1 MANHALGRVN
11 IVQSILY
18 PEKAKW
24 LMKGEPLPTEFVLG
38 GN

>member
-1 MANHALGRVN
+1 MANHALSKVN

-18 PEKAKW
+18 PEKSA
-24 LMKGEPLPTEFVLG
+24 LFLKGEQAPNEFVQV

>member
-1 MANHALGRVN
+1 MANHALAKVN

-18 PEKAKW
+18 PEKSA
-24 LMKGEPLPTEFVLG
+24 LFMKGEPLPLEFTSG